1 MLEQTQQL
9 IEALSTGTVELTF
22 VKVDQSLR
30 VMKATL
36 ESSHLPQPTAL
47 VENRKQDP
55 ALLRVWDLEKLA
67 WRSVRIASLKSWI
80 KL

>member
-36 ESSHLPQPTAL
+36 ESSHLPKPTAI

>member
-36 ESSHLPQPTAL
+36 ESSHLPKPPAI